1 MIVITVFNNDT
12 GKEDSAEIPAEHAP
26 ALRSAINEIRNELGG
41 RNEGAHKFK
50 KEHSLT
56 RASSAMGRLAAA
68 INTVITED
76 DPDYE

>member
-1 MIVITVFNNDT
+1 MIYVSVIDSVNGRT
-12 GKEDSAEIPAEHAP
+12 GSAEIPAEHAP